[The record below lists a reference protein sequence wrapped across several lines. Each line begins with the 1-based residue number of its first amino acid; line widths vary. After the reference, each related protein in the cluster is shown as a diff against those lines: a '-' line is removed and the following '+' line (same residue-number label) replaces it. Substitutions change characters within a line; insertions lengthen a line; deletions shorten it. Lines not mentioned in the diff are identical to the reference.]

1 MENAR
6 DSSMWRS
13 IAVAFGDGL
22 AFGVGMKLTQNVS
35 RQPGLAHS
43 GANALADRYDRL
55 EQRIDRLERT
65 PIAALEAAAAPE
77 PVGFARKV
85 IETVVQAVDE
95 RLNEHAKQVE
105 RRLAELEARIAEV
118 RSQVVADIVAV
129 HNRVEGDMQGLAE
142 SKAQLREEIGR
153 MAGSASGFDASAAE
167 AIIDARLAPLCAE
180 VGEMRQRLAESDQTI
195 AGILAVHSRVEGDM
209 RGLAES
215 EEQLRQ
221 EIQRVA
227 ERASTFDVP
236 AAEAVIETKLAPLR
250 VEITEMRQRLAESDR
265 SVLDLILAL
274 GQMCRKAAERITDAA
289 PLPPGSAPP
298 TSNTEPPLN
307 RTGDSTGAA
316 PKEPEVSTD
325 PPFEASAPAFTQMKK
340 ATSLWRVPAVSSFL
354 LATGGLLLLH
364 YL

>member
-13 IAVAFGDGL
+13 LAVAFGDGL

-105 RRLAELEARIAEV
+105 RRLAEFEARIAEV
-118 RSQVVADIVAV
+118 RSQVVAEIVAV
-129 HNRVEGDMQGLAE
+129 HKRVEGDLQGFAE
-142 SKAQLREEIGR
+142 SKAQLRQEIQR
-153 MAGSASGFDASAAE
+153 VADSASGFDASAAE

-195 AGILAVHSRVEGDM
+195 AGILAVHNRVEEDM

-236 AAEAVIETKLAPLR
+236 AAEAVIETKLVPLR
-250 VEITEMRQRLAESDR
+250 VEIAEMQ
-265 SVLDLILAL
+265 I
-274 GQMCRKAAERITDAA
+274 G
-289 PLPPGSAPP
+289 
-298 TSNTEPPLN
+298 
-307 RTGDSTGAA
+307 
-316 PKEPEVSTD
+316 
-325 PPFEASAPAFTQMKK
+325 
-340 ATSLWRVPAVSSFL
+340 
-354 LATGGLLLLH
+354 
-364 YL
+364 